1 MNKKGKLMK
10 IAVCVSQVPD
20 TTTKVKVGS
29 DGKSIDPAG
38 VTYII
43 NPYDEFAVEAALQL
57 KEKNGGETLVV
68 SVGKD
73 SNKEAIKKAYAMGIE
88 KGILVKSDAEMDS
101 YTVARNIADVLKDY
115 NPDIVLFGKQSID
128 YDDSQVG
135 GLVAE
140 MLGIPSVSVV
150 VSLSVEGNKAVCER
164 EIEGGKEVVET
175 SLPAAICCQRGLN
188 NPRYPNLKG
197 IMQAKSKAIEEKQ
210 PTYNENKT
218 EVVTMTLPK
227 PKPKGKIVGEDAS
240 AAAELVRLLRE
251 EAKVI

>member
-1 MNKKGKLMK
+1 MK

-20 TTTKVKVGS
+20 TTTKVKIGP
-29 DGKSIDPAG
+29 DGRTIDPAG

-57 KEKNGGETLVV
+57 KEKSGGETIVL

-88 KGILVKSDAEMDS
+88 KGILIKSDVEMDS
-101 YTVARNIADVLKDY
+101 YTVARNLADVLKEI
-115 NPDIVLFGKQSID
+115 NPDIIFFGKQSID

-135 GLVAE
+135 SLTSE
-140 MLGIPSVSVV
+140 MLGIPSISVV
-150 VSLSVEGNKAVCER
+150 VSMNVDGSKVTCER

-175 SLPAAICCQRGLN
+175 TLPAAITAQRGLN

-197 IMQAKSKAIEEKQ
+197 IMAAKSKPIEERQ
-210 PTYNENKT
+210 PTYTENKT
-218 EVVTMTLPK
+218 EVLTMSLPK
-227 PKPKGKIVGEDAS
+227 PKPKGKIVGTDVS
-240 AAAELVRLLRE
+240 AVPELVKLLRE

>member
-1 MNKKGKLMK
+1 MK

-29 DGKSIDPAG
+29 DGKTIDPAG

-57 KEKNGGETLVV
+57 KEKNGGETVVV

-101 YTVARNIADVLKDY
+101 YTVAKNLADVLKEV
-115 NPDIVLFGKQSID
+115 NADIVLFGKQSID

-135 GLVAE
+135 SLVAE
-140 MLGIPSVSVV
+140 MLGISSVSVV
-150 VSLSVEGNKAVCER
+150 VSLSVDGNKVTCER
-164 EIEGGKEVVET
+164 EIEGGKEVVEST
-175 SLPAAICCQRGLN
+175 LPVAISAQRGLN

-197 IMQAKSKAIEEKQ
+197 IMAAKSKPIEERQ
-210 PTYNENKT
+210 PTYTENKT
-218 EVVTMTLPK
+218 EIVSMALPK
-227 PKPKGKIVGEDAS
+227 PKPKGKIVGTDVS
-240 AAAELVRLLRE
+240 AVPELVKLLRE

>member
-1 MNKKGKLMK
+1 MK

-29 DGKSIDPAG
+29 DGKTIDPAG

-57 KEKNGGETLVV
+57 KEKQGGETIVV

-88 KGILVKSDAEMDS
+88 KGILVKSDSEMDS
-101 YTVARNIADVLKDY
+101 YSVARNLADVLKEV
-115 NPDIVLFGKQSID
+115 NPDIIFFGKQSID

-135 GLVAE
+135 SLVAE
-140 MLGIPSVSVV
+140 MLNIPSINVV
-150 VSLSVEGNKAVCER
+150 VSLNVEGNKITCER
-164 EIEGGKEVVET
+164 EIEGGKEVVES
-175 SLPAAICCQRGLN
+175 SLPAAICAQRGLN

-197 IMQAKSKAIEEKQ
+197 IMAAKSKPIEERQ
-210 PTYNENKT
+210 PTYTENKT
-218 EVVTMTLPK
+218 EIIGMSLPK
-227 PKPKGKIVGEDAS
+227 PKPKGKIVGTDVS
-240 AAAELVRLLRE
+240 AVPELVKLLRE

>member
-1 MNKKGKLMK
+1 MK

-29 DGKSIDPAG
+29 DGKTIDPAG

-57 KEKNGGETLVV
+57 KEKNGGETVVV

-88 KGILVKSDAEMDS
+88 KGILIKSDAEMDS
-101 YTVARNIADVLKDY
+101 YTVAKNLADVLKEV
-115 NPDIVLFGKQSID
+115 NADIVLFGKQSID

-135 GLVAE
+135 SLVAE
-140 MLGIPSVSVV
+140 MLGIPSISVV
-150 VSLSVEGNKAVCER
+150 VSLNVDGNKVTCER
-164 EIEGGKEVVET
+164 EIEGGKEVVES
-175 SLPAAICCQRGLN
+175 SLPVAISAQRGLN

-197 IMQAKSKAIEEKQ
+197 IMAAKSKPIEERQ
-210 PTYNENKT
+210 PTYTENKT
-218 EVVTMTLPK
+218 EIVSMALPK
-227 PKPKGKIVGEDAS
+227 PKPKGKIVGTDVS
-240 AAAELVRLLRE
+240 AVPELVKLLRE

>member
-1 MNKKGKLMK
+1 MK

-20 TTTKVKVGS
+20 TTTKVKIGP
-29 DGKSIDPAG
+29 DGRTIDPAG

-57 KEKNGGETLVV
+57 KEKSGGETIVL

-88 KGILVKSDAEMDS
+88 KGILIKSDVEMDS
-101 YTVARNIADVLKDY
+101 YTVARNLADVLKEI
-115 NPDIVLFGKQSID
+115 NPDIIFFGKQSID

-135 GLVAE
+135 SLTSE
-140 MLGIPSVSVV
+140 MLGIPSISVV
-150 VSLSVEGNKAVCER
+150 VSMNVDGSKVTCER

-175 SLPAAICCQRGLN
+175 TLPAAITAQRGLN

-197 IMQAKSKAIEEKQ
+197 IMAAKSKPIEERQ
-210 PTYNENKT
+210 PTYTENKT
-218 EVVTMTLPK
+218 EVLTMSLPK
-227 PKPKGKIVGEDAS
+227 PKPKGKIVGTDIS
-240 AAAELVRLLRE
+240 AVPELVKLLRE